1 MSTRLNAYLREKI
14 IENALAK
21 SGLPTELEAINN
33 AIKQWGEE
41 VRLKTNGITDT
52 EIDNILAQTR
62 RTYRQLP
69 EQLQYN
75 PPLELIRKAYFM
87 YVSLAGQRIM
97 VHFAANRYTVSG
109 ATAHLRAGDPLI
121 DRYHSLNDK
130 RKEVESKIQTLRA
143 TVNGVVNKV
152 STTKRL
158 LDMWPEA
165 KELLPENLEEAKVNV
180 PALVVADLNAMI
192 GLTSQPEQ
200 TREAT

>member
-75 PPLELIRKAYFM
+75 PPLGLIRKAHFM
-87 YVSLAGQRIM
+87 YVSLAGQHIM
-97 VHFAANRYTVSG
+97 VHFAADRYTVSS
-109 ATAHLRAGDPLI
+109 AAAHLRAGDPLI

-130 RKEVESKIQTLRA
+130 RKEVESKIQTLCA

-200 TREAT
+200 TREAA